1 MSSLYLFRHGQAGL
15 RDNYDTLSEIGM
27 DQAKRLGE
35 HLVSQQMEFRRFYTG
50 ALKRQQQTAEQIVS
64 AYRAAGVPVP
74 DPVIDPHWNEFDLSA
89 VYDGIAPQLASDDS
103 DFARDY
109 LALQTESA
117 DSSSGVHRRWT
128 PSDLAVVRAWIE
140 GRYHY
145 DGESWIE
152 FKSRVS
158 AAFDSLRHAESGES
172 IAISTSATPVGVW
185 VGMSMELA
193 NRHIMRAAG
202 ALYNASITS
211 FRLGDSEPHLFT
223 FNHIPHLPHAALRTF
238 R

>member
-1 MSSLYLFRHGQAGL
+1 LSSLYLFRHGQAGL

-27 DQAKRLGE
+27 EQAKRLGE
-35 HLVSQQMEFRRFYTG
+35 HLAAQKMEFRRFYTG
-50 ALKRQQQTAEQIVS
+50 ALKRQQQTASQICE
-64 AYRAAGVPVP
+64 AYRAAGLPVP
-74 DPVIDPHWNEFDLSA
+74 EPVIDAHWNEFDLSS
-89 VYDGIAPQLASDDS
+89 VYDGIAPQLANDDA

-109 LALQTESA
+109 EDLQKESA
-117 DSSSGVHRRWT
+117 DNSSTVHRRWT
-128 PSDLAVVRAWIE
+128 PSDINVVRAWIE

-152 FKSRVS
+152 FKSRVT
-158 AAFDSLRHAESGES
+158 AAFEALRNAETGEA
-172 IAISTSATPVGVW
+172 IAVSTSATPVAVW

-193 NRHIMRAAG
+193 NRYIMRAAG

-211 FRLGDSEPHLFT
+211 FRVRDGEPYLFT
-223 FNHIPHLPHAALRTF
+223 FNNIPHLPHAALRTF